1 MATLVSSKY
10 SLKTLHEEIG
20 LLDRKLAHLHK
31 YEVFASDSEREA
43 AAAKIEHK
51 RDLLV
56 RQARVMVDEGIEFQT
71 SDLPQSLRDANAGDN
86 TAEEAVETVA
96 EIPQSTSTRTSVKPA
111 SPFSGTVLDSAH
123 TLQQYKQKKG
133 KRAAV
138 ASQPTH
144 AAESVSAS

>member
-31 YEVFASDSEREA
+31 YEVFRSELDRGA

-56 RQARVMVDEGIEFQT
+56 RQARLMVDEGIQFEA
-71 SDLPQSLRDANAGDN
+71 SDLPQSLRDAVDLQSAPEPM
-86 TAEEAVETVA
+86 AVPVPEAPARSSKRKT
-96 EIPQSTSTRTSVKPA
+96 IKPA
-111 SPFSGTVLDSAH
+111 SPFSGTVLDPTEA
-123 TLQQYKQKKG
+123 LRDYKQKKG
-133 KRAAV
+133 KRSAPP
-138 ASQPTH
+138 SQPAH
-144 AAESVSAS
+144 AAESAAAS